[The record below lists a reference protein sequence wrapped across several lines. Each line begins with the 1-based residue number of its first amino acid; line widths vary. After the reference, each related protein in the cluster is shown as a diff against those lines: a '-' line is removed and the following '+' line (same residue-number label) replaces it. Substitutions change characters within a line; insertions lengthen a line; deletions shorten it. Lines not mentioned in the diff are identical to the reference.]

1 MNQDYKNIMKL
12 ENQLCFP
19 LYAAS
24 RLVTSKYTKLLKPI
38 GLTYTQYVMFLV
50 LWEKDGISIGQLC
63 EKLFLDNG
71 TITPIIKK
79 LQKAGYVERY
89 RNPEDDRVVLIYLTE
104 DGKNLQQKVKDI
116 PKKIVSCIELSD
128 MQKKQLYDILYEFLD
143 SQNKK

>member
-50 LWEKDGISIGQLC
+50 LWEKDGITIGQLC
-63 EKLFLDNG
+63 KKLFLDNG

-79 LQKAGYVERY
+79 MQKAGYIERY

-104 DGKNLQQKVKDI
+104 KGQNLQQKVKDI
-116 PKKIVSCIELSD
+116 PKKIISCIELSD
-128 MQKKQLYDILYEFLD
+128 MKKKQLYDILYKLLD
-143 SQNKK
+143 GQSKK